1 MKQIEASSYAFK
13 ETFKETLWEAI
24 YLFISSLTD
33 MGKTVFLCWSLLK
46 SCPNTWLMTVMLNF
60 HAALQTTRVV
70 YKAMLYSL
78 ETHAKIFIQSFSE
91 VLDFAISKKYF

>member
-13 ETFKETLWEAI
+13 ETFKD
-24 YLFISSLTD
+24 ISS
-33 MGKTVFLCWSLLK
+33 KVVFLCWSLLK
-46 SCPNTWLMTVMLNF
+46 SCPNTWLMTVMLIF

-78 ETHAKIFIQSFSE
+78 ETHANIFIQSFSE